1 MYEFVFDKGAKN
13 PCSIWCAW
21 NSLLNKQCLN
31 TWISMKKN
39 ETGPFPQ
46 AKYKINSKQITDL
59 NRRAKLLEENTGII
73 FVTQS
78 DNRFLNMTPR
88 P

>member
-1 MYEFVFDKGAKN
+1 
-13 PCSIWCAW
+13 
-21 NSLLNKQCLN
+21 
-31 TWISMKKN
+31 MKKN

-46 AKYKINSKQITDL
+46 VKYKINSKQITDL
-59 NRRAKLLEENTGII
+59 NIRAKTIKLLEENTGII